1 MSKDLHPFFKLEKLI
16 IEFNDTRENSNLEK
30 LQLLREDIAINL
42 FLLSDSV
49 SQTIANA
56 ESKE

>member
-49 SQTIANA
+49 SQTIANV
-56 ESKE
+56 